1 MFQYQRPLLARSV
14 IAELIMFIFIVI
26 HDLLSEIANK
36 VMQIFLCF
44 CTIISILLSS
54 TWQKKKN
61 SNDPNDPNYYAL
73 LFSLKKKTIVL

>member
-54 TWQKKKN
+54 TWPKKKK
-61 SNDPNDPNYYAL
+61 L
-73 LFSLKKKTIVL
+73 Q